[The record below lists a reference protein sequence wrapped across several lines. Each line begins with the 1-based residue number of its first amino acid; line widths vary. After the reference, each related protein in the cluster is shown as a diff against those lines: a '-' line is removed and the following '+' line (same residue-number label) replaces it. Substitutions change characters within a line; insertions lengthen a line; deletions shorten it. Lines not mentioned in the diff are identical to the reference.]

1 MLAWLEEDLVFASD
15 VSVPPLPEDGL
26 VFTGEVTLPEDGL
39 VFTSKVTAPVLGFVL
54 GGMLGLLEE
63 AAFFTGEVIAIAL
76 EAGCLPLAFSLLAER
91 GLFLVVVLA
100 TGVGSVFFG

>member
-1 MLAWLEEDLVFASD
+1 MLALLEEDLVLASD

-39 VFTSKVTAPVLGFVL
+39 VFTGEVTAPVLGFVL

-63 AAFFTGEVIAIAL
+63 AAFFTGEVIAL
-76 EAGCLPLAFSLLAER
+76 EAGCLPLAFSLLAQR